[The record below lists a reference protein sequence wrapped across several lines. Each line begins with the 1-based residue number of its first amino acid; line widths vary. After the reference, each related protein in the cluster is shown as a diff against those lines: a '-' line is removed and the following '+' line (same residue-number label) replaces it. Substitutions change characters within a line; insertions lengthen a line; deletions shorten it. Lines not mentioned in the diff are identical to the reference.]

1 MNDVSLRA
9 GPLKVETC
17 RILMKKSSCGSH
29 NFCNGYRVDLYLI
42 LSLDKISTCH
52 LTPLRA
58 GDAIPT
64 RDTITLSDEEM
75 FTSNV
80 I

>member
-1 MNDVSLRA
+1 MICSAYAGRKRA
-9 GPLKVETC
+9 PFVIT
-17 RILMKKSSCGSH
+17 SVVAH

-42 LSLDKISTCH
+42 LSLDIISTCH